1 MTDATG
7 GEAARAAELGAA
19 REALAAIGR
28 RAEIARRLELGG
40 TEAVLRSIVEA
51 AVLLFEAEAASLA
64 LFDASRNLLVF
75 HVAAGAQGQ
84 GVVGLEIPP
93 DRGLVGYVFST
104 GQALAI
110 SDVAR
115 DPRFG
120 RAFAEQTQYLPRSIV
135 AVPLVDDRGTI
146 GVLEVLDKRT
156 EATFSLRDVELAGV
170 FARQA
175 SVAIRASRVERDVAA
190 LVGAVLRSLAG
201 EEAPTVGVEALVA
214 AAMAD
219 VGGPGDPL
227 WPLVERVAALRRA
240 APDQLELVT
249 ALLDVLVHQA
259 ERDASGLRG
268 AGSRGLRGAG
278 ARGGA
283 GGRGPRPA
291 PGR

>member
-1 MTDATG
+1 MTDGDAP
-7 GEAARAAELGAA
+7 EAVDLAAA

-64 LFDASRNLLVF
+64 LFDAARNLLVF
-75 HVAAGAQGQ
+75 RVAAGAQGQ

-120 RAFAEQTQYLPRSIV
+120 RAFAEQTQYVPRSIV
-135 AVPLVDDRGTI
+135 AAPLVDERGTI

-156 EATFSLRDVELAGV
+156 EATFSIRDVELDEGEL
-170 FARQA
+170 RQA
-175 SVAIRASRVERDVAA
+175 RLRRRGRRLAHRD
-190 LVGAVLRSLAG
+190 
-201 EEAPTVGVEALVA
+201 
-214 AAMAD
+214 
-219 VGGPGDPL
+219 GDP
-227 WPLVERVAALRRA
+227 
-240 APDQLELVT
+240 
-249 ALLDVLVHQA
+249 
-259 ERDASGLRG
+259 
-268 AGSRGLRGAG
+268 
-278 ARGGA
+278 
-283 GGRGPRPA
+283 
-291 PGR
+291 

>member
-1 MTDATG
+1 MTDGDA
-7 GEAARAAELGAA
+7 AARADLAAA

-64 LFDASRNLLVF
+64 LFDASRNVLVF
-75 HVAAGAQGQ
+75 RVAAGAQGQ

-120 RAFAEQTQYLPRSIV
+120 RAFAERTQYVPRSIV

-156 EATFSLRDVELAGV
+156 EATFSIRDVELAGA

-190 LVGAVLRSLAG
+190 LLRVTLVALAG
-201 EEAPTVGVEALVA
+201 EEAPADGIEALVA
-214 AAMAD
+214 AAVAD
-219 VGGPGDPL
+219 VGGADDPL
-227 WPLVERVAALRRA
+227 WPLVEQVAALRRA
-240 APDQLELVT
+240 SPEQLELVS
-249 ALLDVLVHQA
+249 ALLGVLVRQA
-259 ERDASGLRG
+259 ERSSGGRG
-268 AGSRGLRGAG
+268 AAPGRGLRRRASE
-278 ARGGA
+278 R
-283 GGRGPRPA
+283 
-291 PGR
+291 

>member
-1 MTDATG
+1 MA
-7 GEAARAAELGAA
+7 AA

-28 RAEIARRLELGG
+28 RAEIARRLEVGG

-64 LFDASRNLLVF
+64 LFDAPRNVLVF
-75 HVAAGAQGQ
+75 RVAAGAQGQ

-120 RAFAEQTQYLPRSIV
+120 RAFAEQTQYVPRSIV

-156 EATFSLRDVELAGV
+156 EATFSIRDVELAGV

-175 SVAIRASRVERDVAA
+175 SVAIRASRAERDVATLLA
-190 LVGAVLRSLAG
+190 EVLGTLAG
-201 EEAPTVGVEALVA
+201 EESTAEGVEALVS

-219 VGGPGDPL
+219 VGGPDDPL
-227 WPLVERVAALRRA
+227 WPLVGQIAALRRA
-240 APDQLELVT
+240 SPEQLELVT
-249 ALLDVLVHQA
+249 ALLAVLVRQA
-259 ERDASGLRG
+259 ERGGRG
-268 AGSRGLRGAG
+268 SAAGRGLRRRAT
-278 ARGGA
+278 
-283 GGRGPRPA
+283 GR
-291 PGR
+291 

>member
-1 MTDATG
+1 MT
-7 GEAARAAELGAA
+7 GEGVRQPPDPAAVA
-19 REALAAIGR
+19 EALAAIGR
-28 RAEIARRLELGG
+28 RAEVARRLELGSA
-40 TEAVLRSIVEA
+40 EAVLRSIVEA

-64 LFDASRNLLVF
+64 LFDAARNLLVF
-75 HVAAGAQGQ
+75 RVAAGAQGR

-110 SDVAR
+110 SDVAH

-120 RAFAEQTQYLPRSIV
+120 RAFAEQTQYVPRSIV

-156 EATFSLRDVELAGV
+156 EATFSIRDVELAGA

-190 LVGAVLRSLAG
+190 LVAAVLDALAG
-201 EEAPTVGVEALVA
+201 GVAPAAGIDALVA
-214 AAMAD
+214 AAVAD
-219 VGGPGDPL
+219 VGGADDPL
-227 WPLVERVAALRRA
+227 WPLVEQIAALRRA
-240 APDQLELVT
+240 SPEQLELVG
-249 ALLDVLVHQA
+249 ALLGVLVRQA
-259 ERDASGLRG
+259 ERGTAAAGPGQGRRLRRR
-268 AGSRGLRGAG
+268 S
-278 ARGGA
+278 
-283 GGRGPRPA
+283 

>member
-1 MTDATG
+1 MTAERDA
-7 GEAARAAELGAA
+7 AA

-64 LFDASRNLLVF
+64 LFDASRNVLVF
-75 HVAAGAQGQ
+75 RVAAGAQGQ

-110 SDVAR
+110 SDVAH

-120 RAFAEQTQYLPRSIV
+120 RSFAEKTQYVPRSIV

-156 EATFSLRDVELAGV
+156 EATFSIRDVELAGA

-190 LVGAVLRSLAG
+190 LLGTVLGALAG
-201 EEAPTVGVEALVA
+201 EEAPTDGVEALVA
-214 AAMAD
+214 AAVSE
-219 VGGPGDPL
+219 VGGTDDPL
-227 WPLVERVAALRRA
+227 WPLVEQIAALRRA
-240 APDQLELVT
+240 TPEQLELVG
-249 ALLDVLVHQA
+249 ALLAVLVRQA
-259 ERDASGLRG
+259 ERGSG
-268 AGSRGLRGAG
+268 
-278 ARGGA
+278 
-283 GGRGPRPA
+283 GGRGPGA
-291 PGR
+291 GRGLRRRVSER

>member
-1 MTDATG
+1 MTDGDATT
-7 GEAARAAELGAA
+7 AADLVAA

-28 RAEIARRLELGG
+28 RAEIARRLEVGG

-64 LFDASRNLLVF
+64 LFDAARNLLVF
-75 HVAAGAQGQ
+75 RVAAGAQGQ

-120 RAFAEQTQYLPRSIV
+120 RAFAEQTQYVPRSIV

-156 EATFSLRDVELAGV
+156 EATFSIRDVELAGV

-190 LVGAVLRSLAG
+190 LLGEVLGTLAG
-201 EEAPTVGVEALVA
+201 EDAAPDGVESLVA
-214 AAMAD
+214 AAVAD
-219 VGGPGDPL
+219 IGGPDDPL
-227 WPLVERVAALRRA
+227 WPLVEQIAALRRA
-240 APDQLELVT
+240 SPEQLELVA
-249 ALLDVLVHQA
+249 ALLAVLVRHA
-259 ERDASGLRG
+259 ERGGGGRGSGSG
-268 AGSRGLRGAG
+268 RGLRRRASE
-278 ARGGA
+278 R
-283 GGRGPRPA
+283 
-291 PGR
+291 

>member
-1 MTDATG
+1 MTDGDATT
-7 GEAARAAELGAA
+7 AADLVAA

-28 RAEIARRLELGG
+28 RAEIARRLEVGG

-64 LFDASRNLLVF
+64 LFDAARNLLVF
-75 HVAAGAQGQ
+75 RVAAGAQGQ

-110 SDVAR
+110 SDVAH

-120 RAFAEQTQYLPRSIV
+120 RAFAEQTQYVPRSIV
-135 AVPLVDDRGTI
+135 AVPLLDDRGTI

-156 EATFSLRDVELAGV
+156 EASFSIRDVELAGV

-175 SVAIRASRVERDVAA
+175 SVAIRASRVERDLAA
-190 LVGAVLRSLAG
+190 LVAAVLDALADG
-201 EEAPTVGVEALVA
+201 AAPAAGIDALVA
-214 AAMAD
+214 AAVAD
-219 VGGPGDPL
+219 VGGEDDPL
-227 WPLVERVAALRRA
+227 WPLVEQIAALRRA
-240 APDQLELVT
+240 SPEQLELVA
-249 ALLDVLVHQA
+249 ALLGVLVRQT
-259 ERDASGLRG
+259 GRG
-268 AGSRGLRGAG
+268 TGAAGSGPGRRLR
-278 ARGGA
+278 R
-283 GGRGPRPA
+283 RA

>member
-1 MTDATG
+1 MTGDGTPESADLA
-7 GEAARAAELGAA
+7 AARA
-19 REALAAIGR
+19 ALAAIGR
-28 RAEIARRLELGG
+28 RAEIARRLELGSS
-40 TEAVLRSIVEA
+40 EAVLRSIVEA

-64 LFDASRNLLVF
+64 LFDAARNVLVF
-75 HVAAGAQGQ
+75 RVAAGAQGQ

-135 AVPLVDDRGTI
+135 AVPLVDDGGTI

-156 EATFSLRDVELAGV
+156 EATFSIRDVELAGV

-190 LVGAVLRSLAG
+190 LLGGVLGALAG
-201 EEAPTVGVEALVA
+201 EEAAPDGVEALVTA
-214 AAMAD
+214 AVAD
-219 VGGPGDPL
+219 IGGPDDPL
-227 WPLVERVAALRRA
+227 WPLAEQIAALRRA
-240 APDQLELVT
+240 SPEQLELVA
-249 ALLDVLVHQA
+249 ALLAVLVRQA
-259 ERDASGLRG
+259 ER
-268 AGSRGLRGAG
+268 
-278 ARGGA
+278 GG
-283 GGRGPRPA
+283 GGRGPGS
-291 PGR
+291 GRRLRRRAAGR

>member
-1 MTDATG
+1 MTAERDA
-7 GEAARAAELGAA
+7 AA

-51 AVLLFEAEAASLA
+51 AVSLFEAEAASLA
-64 LFDASRNLLVF
+64 LFDAPRNVLVF
-75 HVAAGAQGQ
+75 RVAAGAQGQ

-120 RAFAEQTQYLPRSIV
+120 RSFAEQTQYVPRSIV

-146 GVLEVLDKRT
+146 GVLEVLDKRS
-156 EATFSLRDVELAGV
+156 EATFSIRDVELAGV

-175 SVAIRASRVERDVAA
+175 SVAIRASRVERDVAG
-190 LVGAVLRSLAG
+190 LLGAVLGALAG
-201 EEAPTVGVEALVA
+201 GEASPGGVDALVEAAVA
-214 AAMAD
+214 D
-219 VGGPGDPL
+219 IGGPDDPL
-227 WPLVERVAALRRA
+227 WPLVEQIAALRGA
-240 APDQLELVT
+240 APEQLELVT
-249 ALLDVLVHQA
+249 ALLAVLVRQA
-259 ERDASGLRG
+259 ERDGGPRRSGS
-268 AGSRGLRGAG
+268 GSRATRGLRRRA
-278 ARGGA
+278 AER
-283 GGRGPRPA
+283 
-291 PGR
+291 

>member
-1 MTDATG
+1 MTDGDATT
-7 GEAARAAELGAA
+7 AADLAAA

-28 RAEIARRLELGG
+28 RAEIARRLEVGG

-64 LFDASRNLLVF
+64 LFDATRNLLVF
-75 HVAAGAQGQ
+75 RVAAGAQGQ

-104 GQALAI
+104 SQALAI

-120 RAFAEQTQYLPRSIV
+120 RAFAEQTQYVPRSIV

-156 EATFSLRDVELAGV
+156 EATFSIRDVELAGV

-190 LVGAVLRSLAG
+190 LLGEVLGTLAG
-201 EEAPTVGVEALVA
+201 EDAAPDGVEALVA
-214 AAMAD
+214 AAVAD
-219 VGGPGDPL
+219 IGGPDDPL
-227 WPLVERVAALRRA
+227 WPLVEQIAALRRA
-240 APDQLELVT
+240 SPEQLELVA
-249 ALLDVLVHQA
+249 ALLAVLVRQA
-259 ERDASGLRG
+259 ERGGGGRGSGS
-268 AGSRGLRGAG
+268 ARGLRRRASE
-278 ARGGA
+278 R
-283 GGRGPRPA
+283 
-291 PGR
+291 

>member
-1 MTDATG
+1 MTDGDATT
-7 GEAARAAELGAA
+7 AADLAAA

-28 RAEIARRLELGG
+28 RAEIARRLEVGG

-64 LFDASRNLLVF
+64 LFDAARNLLVF
-75 HVAAGAQGQ
+75 RVAAGAQGQ

-120 RAFAEQTQYLPRSIV
+120 RAFAEQTQYVPRSIV

-156 EATFSLRDVELAGV
+156 EATFSIRDVELAGV

-190 LVGAVLRSLAG
+190 LLGEVLGTLAG
-201 EEAPTVGVEALVA
+201 EDAAPDGVEALVA
-214 AAMAD
+214 AAVAD
-219 VGGPGDPL
+219 IGGPDDPL
-227 WPLVERVAALRRA
+227 WPLVEQIAALRRA
-240 APDQLELVT
+240 SPEQLELVA
-249 ALLDVLVHQA
+249 ALLAVLVRQA
-259 ERDASGLRG
+259 ERGGGGRGSGS
-268 AGSRGLRGAG
+268 ARGLRRRASE
-278 ARGGA
+278 R
-283 GGRGPRPA
+283 
-291 PGR
+291 

>member
-1 MTDATG
+1 VTAERDA
-7 GEAARAAELGAA
+7 AA

-28 RAEIARRLELGG
+28 RVEVARRLELGG

-64 LFDASRNLLVF
+64 LFDARRNVLVF
-75 HVAAGAQGQ
+75 QVAAGAQGQ

-110 SDVAR
+110 SDVAQ

-120 RAFAEQTQYLPRSIV
+120 RSFAEKTQYVPRSIV

-156 EATFSLRDVELAGV
+156 EATFSIRDVELAGA

-190 LVGAVLRSLAG
+190 LLRAVLGALAG
-201 EEAPTVGVEALVA
+201 EDAPAEGVEALVSA
-214 AAMAD
+214 AVSE
-219 VGGPGDPL
+219 VGGPDDPL
-227 WPLVERVAALRRA
+227 WPLVEQIAALRRA
-240 APDQLELVT
+240 TPEQLELVS
-249 ALLDVLVHQA
+249 ALLAVLVRQA
-259 ERDASGLRG
+259 ERGTG
-268 AGSRGLRGAG
+268 
-278 ARGGA
+278 
-283 GGRGPRPA
+283 GGRGPGAARGLRRRA
-291 PGR
+291 SER

>member
-1 MTDATG
+1 MTDGDATT
-7 GEAARAAELGAA
+7 AADLVAA

-28 RAEIARRLELGG
+28 RAEIARRLEVGG

-64 LFDASRNLLVF
+64 LFDAARNLLVF
-75 HVAAGAQGQ
+75 RVAAGAQGQ

-120 RAFAEQTQYLPRSIV
+120 RAFAEQTQYVPRSIV

-156 EATFSLRDVELAGV
+156 EATFSIRDVELAGV

-190 LVGAVLRSLAG
+190 LLGEVLGTLAG
-201 EEAPTVGVEALVA
+201 EDAAPDGVEALVA
-214 AAMAD
+214 AAVAD
-219 VGGPGDPL
+219 IGGPDDPL
-227 WPLVERVAALRRA
+227 WPLVEQIAALRRA
-240 APDQLELVT
+240 SPEQLELVA
-249 ALLDVLVHQA
+249 ALLAVLVRQA
-259 ERDASGLRG
+259 ERGGGGRGSGS
-268 AGSRGLRGAG
+268 ARGLRRRASE
-278 ARGGA
+278 R
-283 GGRGPRPA
+283 
-291 PGR
+291 